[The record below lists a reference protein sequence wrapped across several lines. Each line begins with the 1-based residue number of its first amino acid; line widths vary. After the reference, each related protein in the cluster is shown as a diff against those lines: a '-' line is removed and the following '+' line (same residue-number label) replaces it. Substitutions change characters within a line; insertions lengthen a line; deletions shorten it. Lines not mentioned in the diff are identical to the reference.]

1 MQHLVLVGA
10 SVRAAAE
17 SALRAGLAPW
27 CADLFAD
34 ADLRAIVPDVVRC
47 PIGDFPHAFAE
58 IVRSAPDGPWM
69 YTGGLENYPD
79 LIREISQERHL
90 WGNDA
95 TALAACRSPRVVEQ
109 CLREAGLPALQVL
122 SANDPVP
129 DLGRWLRKPLRG
141 SAGLGISMAKP
152 QSDSVPSDV
161 YFQEFV
167 EGVSMSAVFVA
178 ARGVSRLLG
187 VTEQLIG
194 TDWLNA
200 PPFRYAG
207 NIGPVD
213 LSSAPHATLLKI
225 GQTLTA
231 HCGLLGLFGVDFIL
245 KNGLPWVVEVNP
257 RYPASAEVLER
268 ASGISMLGWHR
279 SAFDSDSPTPPPS
292 TSLQRMVGKAI
303 VYARKKMVIAKDFP
317 PIRSLELAAAGS
329 TENVEFADIPHVG
342 EVIEAGWPVV
352 TIFAEG
358 ITRDECI
365 HALEMQASDV
375 L

>member
-1 MQHLVLVGA
+1 MLVGA
-10 SVRAAAE
+10 SVRAAAQ

-34 ADLRAIVPDVVRC
+34 ADLRAVVGDVVRC
-47 PIGDFPHAFAE
+47 PFLEYPHGFIE
-58 IVRSAPDGPWM
+58 IVRAAPVGPWM
-69 YTGGLENYPD
+69 YTGGLENYPE
-79 LIREISQERHL
+79 LIREITRDRPL
-90 WGNDA
+90 WGNDSE
-95 TALAACRSPRVVEQ
+95 ALAACRSPTIVAE

-122 SANDPVP
+122 SANNPVP

-152 QSDSVPSDV
+152 QSDSVHSEV

-213 LSSAPHATLLKI
+213 LPPAPRATLLKI
-225 GQTLTA
+225 GQTLVE
-231 HCGLLGLFGVDFIL
+231 HCGLLGLFGIDFIL
-245 KNGLPWVVEVNP
+245 ADGTPWVVEVNP

-268 ASGISMLGWHR
+268 AAGISALGWHR
-279 SAFDSDSPTPPPS
+279 SAFDPSAPMPSPPMS
-292 TSLQRMVGKAI
+292 GQRMVGKGI
-303 VYARKKMVIAKDFP
+303 LYAQKRMVIAKDFP
-317 PIRSLELAAAGS
+317 PIRTLELVAAGS
-329 TENVEFADIPHVG
+329 TKNVGFADIPGVG

-358 ITRDECI
+358 ITREDCI
-365 HALEMQASDV
+365 RALEMQASGV